1 MYITCQI
8 PQDNDEI
15 VHLLMG
21 NVLETSNFHKKHH
34 NKTKGIE
41 GDFSITWQQAKE
53 IIFKN
58 VLCVFLY
65 HQTLE
70 VLKEMF
76 SGRWIIFILQNLKK
90 NDIYTIPLMCTQSF
104 NGQLI

>member
-53 IIFKN
+53 IIRK
-58 VLCVFLY
+58 CPICPLY
-65 HQTLE
+65 NQT
-70 VLKEMF
+70 
-76 SGRWIIFILQNLKK
+76 
-90 NDIYTIPLMCTQSF
+90 PLPAGSNPKSIQR
-104 NGQLI
+104 N